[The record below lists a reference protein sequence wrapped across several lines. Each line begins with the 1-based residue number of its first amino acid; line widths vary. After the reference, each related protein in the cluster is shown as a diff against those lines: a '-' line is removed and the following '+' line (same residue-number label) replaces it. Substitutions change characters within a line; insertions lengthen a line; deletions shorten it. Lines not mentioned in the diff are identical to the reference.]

1 MAKNEYKIIITEAV
15 DQSRLEKAGFKDKQ
29 VGTTTTTKGV
39 ETRIY
44 RDLTKNQERVAKET
58 ISANNT
64 YFENQKKE
72 KVKSEKISTENT
84 KSLISANNKLRSSF
98 IDLPKSFIK
107 QFPKGVINR
116 QKDIPLAQ
124 EALKAAR
131 TNETARKNRQKK
143 QAKADREEAENT
155 LSMQKLEAIKSKNIA
170 KMYDEQNKAKEDAD
184 KHVTKSLVNNIINRK
199 KVESEQEKKLQ
210 SDQRDYWRNAKKERD
225 RLVKEQAKR
234 ESSMEN
240 LRKAN
245 HKKQVTRYK
254 TRSALSRNLSTMSLS
269 LNMSMLG
276 IMFSFMSLFSII
288 TGVFGSIFAA
298 ASNLTG
304 AVSGGALAEAF
315 LSPEALKMTAIN
327 PETGK
332 EEAIGLKRQG
342 MDVGSLVESYKKSLG
357 VQGEMAYQM
366 SKLSA
371 ALLNNPEFMAG
382 VMSAIDVL
390 SNTFS
395 DPEFV
400 RSVVKSMKA
409 IMDML
414 PDVLDSLLIL
424 LDLTTMFIPFIQT
437 WLPLILASV
446 ILLPILSLFNAVF
459 GVVAMGFA
467 VTNELLAAILVS
479 LEATRLAS
487 VAASGASAL
496 GVPAAAVAGA
506 GGGGILASLGLGG
519 AAGGAAAGGAGA
531 GLGTIG
537 LSGLILLAT
546 TIISTKIK
554 NWISDKFNDIV
565 FETPII
571 NVPFNM
577 LEDITDG
584 FINKAKEIVLNWIVG
599 SDGSDKK
606 RDILSSVL
614 DYVCAWV
621 DKLFSPSML
630 LHDGSVGTFGGLHA
644 QFITIIWDYA
654 IQILKNI
661 ITTGDPYSSFRTP
674 PSLEDRG
681 YATGGYVSNTGLAMV
696 HEGEYISNSSEP
708 TSNGNVSQNVNIT
721 VYGDLDSKAA
731 DKVIDELVAQQRYS
745 SWS

>member
-1 MAKNEYKIIITEAV
+1 MAKKPISKYIIE
-15 DQSRLEKAGFKDKQ
+15 
-29 VGTTTTTKGV
+29 
-39 ETRIY
+39 
-44 RDLTKNQERVAKET
+44 
-58 ISANNT
+58 
-64 YFENQKKE
+64 
-72 KVKSEKISTENT
+72 
-84 KSLISANNKLRSSF
+84 
-98 IDLPKSFIK
+98 
-107 QFPKGVINR
+107 
-116 QKDIPLAQ
+116 
-124 EALKAAR
+124 
-131 TNETARKNRQKK
+131 
-143 QAKADREEAENT
+143 
-155 LSMQKLEAIKSKNIA
+155 IKSKEQAERISKTGLEPYKVEKSKTGITTVEYRNANTEQI
-170 KMYDEQNKAKEDAD
+170 KVLEGVRKENEKQNKSKSDTTSSQNRVIADTQRKLEKHYKHLTKLQRTTYIEGGVNSENLNKALSVLKSAETKAGAEKQTQKRISFLTNAINNNSKYLSQIKFNGDEKQQERMNQALNRILKRGITKPSEMAVAEDVVGQIDAIKNKE
-184 KHVTKSLVNNIINRK
+184 K
-199 KVESEQEKKLQ
+199 EEKK
-210 SDQRDYWRNAKKERD
+210 RINAIEK
-225 RLVKEQAKR
+225 
-234 ESSMEN
+234 

-254 TRSALSRNLSTMSLS
+254 TRSAFSRNLSTMSLS

-276 IMFSFMSLFSII
+276 IMFSFMSLFSML

-315 LSPEALKMTAIN
+315 LSPEALGMTAIN

-366 SKLSA
+366 SRLSA

-382 VMSAIDVL
+382 VMSAIDEL

-400 RSVVKSMKA
+400 RSVVKSMKT
-409 IMDML
+409 IMEML

-424 LDLTTMFIPFIQT
+424 LDLTTMFIPFLQT

-446 ILLPILSLFNAVF
+446 ILLPVLSLFNAVF

-467 VTNELLAAILVS
+467 VTNDLLAAILVS
-479 LEATRLAS
+479 QEATRLAS
-487 VAASGASAL
+487 IATSGASAL
-496 GVPAAAVAGA
+496 GVPAAAA
-506 GGGGILASLGLGG
+506 GGGILASLGLGG
-519 AAGGAAAGGAGA
+519 AGA
-531 GLGTIG
+531 GLGTISLYG
-537 LSGLILLAT
+537 IALLAT

-554 NWISDKFNDIV
+554 NWISDSFNDIV

-571 NVPFNM
+571 SVPFDM

-584 FINKAKEIVLNWIVG
+584 LIDKAKEIVLNWIVG
-599 SDGSDKK
+599 SDGSEEK

-614 DYVCAWV
+614 DYIGDWV
-621 DKLFSPSML
+621 DDLFSPSIL
-630 LHDGSVGTFGGLHA
+630 LNDASISGFSGLNA
-644 QFITIIWDYA
+644 QLITMIWDFA
-654 IQILKNI
+654 VEVLNNIL
-661 ITTGDPYSSFRTP
+661 TTGDPLSSFRAP
-674 PSLEDRG
+674 PSLADRG

>member
-39 ETRIY
+39 ETRTY
-44 RDLTKNQERVAKET
+44 RDLNKNQERIAKDT

-72 KVKSEKISTENT
+72 KEKSEKISTENT

-170 KMYDEQNKAKEDAD
+170 KMYGQQIKAKEEAE
-184 KHVTKSLVNNIINRK
+184 KIATKSLVGNIKTRK
-199 KVESEQEKKLQ
+199 DAEIDQEKKLQ

-225 RLVKEQAKR
+225 RLVKEQSKR

-424 LDLTTMFIPFIQT
+424 LDLTTMFIPFLQT

-479 LEATRLAS
+479 QEATRLAS
-487 VAASGASAL
+487 VASSGVIAL
-496 GVPAAAVAGA
+496 GAPA
-506 GGGGILASLGLGG
+506 
-519 AAGGAAAGGAGA
+519 AAAGGGLAGGMLGGLSWA
-531 GLGTIG
+531 AVTSGIGKAITGALALGPVALGLAALVGTVLGLIGVGILDAIGVLDWAGEIGGAFGEWLSGSEIGTALGNLFIVLTSPISMLGALFVGLVEGGIDGAMSRVSEMWNLILTAIEIVFFTMFRNIVKPIVSLISTITNTASGVLSNLGENIFTKTFSDVLGLG
-537 LSGLILLAT
+537 
-546 TIISTKIK
+546 
-554 NWISDKFNDIV
+554 W
-565 FETPII
+565 
-571 NVPFNM
+571 
-577 LEDITDG
+577 
-584 FINKAKEIVLNWIVG
+584 
-599 SDGSDKK
+599 
-606 RDILSSVL
+606 
-614 DYVCAWV
+614 
-621 DKLFSPSML
+621 
-630 LHDGSVGTFGGLHA
+630 
-644 QFITIIWDYA
+644 
-654 IQILKNI
+654 
-661 ITTGDPYSSFRTP
+661 
-674 PSLEDRG
+674 
-681 YATGGYVSNTGLAMV
+681 YATGGQVTNTGLAMV